1 MIEKPICDVW
11 NARLPLDYDSGT
23 FVDAYRR
30 SRPSCRAFRLVG
42 DSLKFLF
49 LKVPRSYPGSKLR
62 PALKSII
69 QDGLTIKFRIGQGDL
84 GFLQFAFL
92 GFTESTLKSGQ
103 IILLQ
108 KRVNNVD
115 TTPHVSSLLLDFG
128 ELRDVFRRHGPG
140 KYVARLGLSF
150 SATVQSVNPTQD
162 QVVWIE
168 DDIADDGVCT
178 TDGCGII
185 RESYAKEIRSRH
197 NFDSRTCVFQ
207 IRRGGIKGL
216 LVAYPDDEFDTIC
229 RMNKIRTPEQYKF
242 AYRPSMLKYSGGP
255 THIEI
260 NGISEAPKKARLSLS
275 IIVILALK
283 ELIKLHLRSI
293 EMIAYDRREALNYIQ
308 GDLDAEGD
316 GFYQD
321 LYEMLLAGHS
331 LNEPYLR
338 KMLRDCQRVQ
348 YSALKEK
355 LNINVQKSCYVYG
368 VVDELGVLDEDE
380 VYVHL
385 PQREGVLVSK
395 VLIARLPSHKP
406 SDIRLMKAVSKP
418 ELHFLSNCIVFPRTG
433 RYSIPGSMSGGD
445 LDGDLYFVCWEP
457 TIFPRRT
464 VWPYQANLQSTSPSI
479 DWSRRNLN
487 AALVELF
494 VEQRYNNLLG
504 RASMEWQLVVESYF
518 RMAGA
523 RYSMKL
529 AEIIEEAL
537 DILKSGGSYTA
548 LWDRY
553 NAILSEYPV
562 EREYMKQRGSRLR
575 RLRNLIPSIEE
586 YEEVTYSRAQDQ
598 DLILRDESRQDW
610 WICYKNGRD
619 LIEPFNKGLAL
630 AKNKDVMEQNEG
642 ISRRRGEDG
651 PTHVETYI
659 NRFVNK
665 HFPRAPDSILSN
677 NNRLSYIRASAWYAV
692 GYERDRPAF
701 AWLGAR
707 FLNNIKSY
715 KTNEGRPGLS
725 IGPLKR
731 LQDIDDF
738 RDPTREMWLL
748 RRRVDNNRTSAETAF
763 VVNYINRLQLDS
775 DESEQSEDEF
785 SGLETGFIGFAEVV
799 PH

>member
-11 NARLPLDYDSGT
+11 NAKLPLGYDSGT
-23 FVDAYRR
+23 VIDAHRGTK
-30 SRPSCRAFRLVG
+30 PSCRVFRLVG

-49 LKVPRSYPGSKLR
+49 LKVPRSYPGGKLR
-62 PALKSII
+62 LALKSII
-69 QDGLTIKFRIGQGDL
+69 QDGLTIRFSIGQGNFGYL
-84 GFLQFAFL
+84 EFAFL

-108 KRVNNVD
+108 KRVNNAD
-115 TTPHVSSLLLDFG
+115 KTPHVSSVLLDFG
-128 ELRDVFRRHGPG
+128 DLHDVFRRHGPG

-162 QVVWIE
+162 QVAWIE
-168 DDIADDGVCT
+168 DDIADDGKFGQGT
-178 TDGCGII
+178 ILT
-185 RESYAKEIRSRH
+185 RER
-197 NFDSRTCVFQ
+197 V

-216 LVAYPDDEFDTIC
+216 LVAYPDDIFDIIC
-229 RMNKIRTPEQYKF
+229 RMNKIRTPGQYKF
-242 AYRPSMLKYSGGP
+242 AYRPSMLKYTGGP

-260 NGISEAPKKARLSLS
+260 NGISEAPRRARLNLS

-293 EMIAYDRREALNYIQ
+293 EMIAYDRREALNYIE

-331 LNEPYLR
+331 LNEPYLQ

-348 YSALKEK
+348 RSALKEK

-368 VVDELGVLDEDE
+368 VVDELGVLGEDE

-385 PQREGVLVSK
+385 PQREGVLVSE

-406 SDIRLMKAVSKP
+406 SDVRLMKAVSKP
-418 ELHFLSNCIVFPRTG
+418 ELQFLSNCIVFPRTG

-445 LDGDLYFVCWEP
+445 LDGDVYFVCWEP

-464 VWPYQANLQSTSPSI
+464 VWPKQASPQSTNPSV

-487 AALVELF
+487 AALIELF
-494 VEQRYNNLLG
+494 VEQRHNSLLG
-504 RASMEWQLVVESYF
+504 RASMEWQSVVESYF

-523 RYSMKL
+523 RYSTKL
-529 AEIIEEAL
+529 AGIIEEAL
-537 DILKSGGSYTA
+537 ERIYLVRRFFHVVTLLQDILKSGGSYTA

-553 NAILSEYPV
+553 NAILSVYCV
-562 EREYMKQRGSRLR
+562 ESENMKQRRSRLR

-586 YEEVTYSRAQDQ
+586 YEEITYSRAQDQ

-610 WICYKNGRD
+610 WNCYQNGRD

-630 AKNKDVMEQNEG
+630 AKNKDG
-642 ISRRRGEDG
+642 AS
-651 PTHVETYI
+651 
-659 NRFVNK
+659 
-665 HFPRAPDSILSN
+665 DSILGN
-677 NNRLSYIRASAWYAV
+677 NNRMLYIRASAWYAV

-715 KTNEGRPGLS
+715 ETNGGRPGLS
-725 IGPLKR
+725 VGPLKR

-738 RDPTREMWLL
+738 RDPTHEMWLL
-748 RRRVDNNRTSAETAF
+748 RRRVDNNRTSTETAF
-763 VVNYINRLQLDS
+763 VVDCINRLQLDS
-775 DESEQSEDEF
+775 DESEQSEDERV
-785 SGLETGFIGFAEVV
+785 ETGFIGFAEAV
-799 PH
+799 PD

>member
-1 MIEKPICDVW
+1 MVEKPICDVW
-11 NARLPLDYDSGT
+11 NAQLPLGYYSGT
-23 FVDAYRR
+23 AIDASRGA
-30 SRPSCRAFRLVG
+30 RPSCRAFRLVG

-49 LKVPRSYPGSKLR
+49 LRVPRSYPGSKLR
-62 PALKSII
+62 LALKSII
-69 QDGLTIKFRIGQGDL
+69 QDGLTIEFRIGQGNFEYL
-84 GFLQFAFL
+84 KFAFL

-108 KRVNNVD
+108 KRVNNAD
-115 TTPHVSSLLLDFG
+115 TTPHVSSVLLDFG
-128 ELRDVFRRHGPG
+128 DLQDVFRRHGPG

-150 SATVQSVNPTQD
+150 SATIQSVNPTRD
-162 QVVWIE
+162 QVARIE
-168 DDIADDGVCT
+168 DDTADDGKFGQGTVLT
-178 TDGCGII
+178 
-185 RESYAKEIRSRH
+185 REH
-197 NFDSRTCVFQ
+197 V

-216 LVAYPDDEFDTIC
+216 LVAYPDDKFDTIC
-229 RMNKIRTPEQYKF
+229 RMNKIRIPEQYKF
-242 AYRPSMLKYSGGP
+242 VYRPSMLKYRGGP

-260 NGISEAPKKARLSLS
+260 NGISEAPKRSRLSLP

-293 EMIAYDRREALNYIQ
+293 EMIAYDRREALNYIE

-338 KMLRDCQRVQ
+338 KMLRDYQRVQ
-348 YSALKEK
+348 RSALKEK
-355 LNINVQKSCYVYG
+355 LNVNVQCHFKKSCYVYG
-368 VVDELGVLDEDE
+368 VVDELGVLGEDE
-380 VYVHL
+380 VYIHL
-385 PQREGVLVSK
+385 PQREGVLVSE

-406 SDIRLMKAVSKP
+406 SDVRLMKAVSKP

-445 LDGDLYFVCWEP
+445 LDGDVYFVCWEP

-464 VWPYQANLQSTSPSI
+464 VWPDQASSQSTNPSV

-494 VEQRYNNLLG
+494 VEQRHNNLLG
-504 RASMEWQLVVESYF
+504 RASMEWQSVVESYF

-523 RYSMKL
+523 QYSMKL

-553 NAILSEYPV
+553 NTILSEYCV
-562 EREYMKQRGSRLR
+562 ESENMKQRGSKLR
-575 RLRNLIPSIEE
+575 KLRNLIPSIEE

-598 DLILRDESRQDW
+598 DLILRDENCQDW
-610 WICYKNGRD
+610 WDCYQNGRD

-659 NRFVNK
+659 TRFVNK
-665 HFPRAPDSILSN
+665 HFPRASDSILGK
-677 NNRLSYIRASAWYAV
+677 NNRMSYIQASAWYAV

-715 KTNEGRPGLS
+715 TTNEGRPGLS
-725 IGPLKR
+725 VGPLKR

-738 RDPTREMWLL
+738 RDPTREIWLL
-748 RRRVDNNRTSAETAF
+748 RRRVDNNRTSVETAF
-763 VVNYINRLQLDS
+763 TANYINQLQLDS

-785 SGLETGFIGFAEVV
+785 SGLEMGFIGFAEVV
-799 PH
+799 PD